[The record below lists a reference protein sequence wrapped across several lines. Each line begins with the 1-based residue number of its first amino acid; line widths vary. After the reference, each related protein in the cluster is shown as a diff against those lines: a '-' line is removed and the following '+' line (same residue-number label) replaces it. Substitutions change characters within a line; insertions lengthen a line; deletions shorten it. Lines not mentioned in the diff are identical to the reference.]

1 MWLINTSTLSL
12 ELFYGD
18 DIPAY
23 AILSH
28 TWGDGEVSF
37 QEFTQASET
46 QNVGITSKA
55 GYRKIVATCELAL
68 KDGYHYVWIDTCCI

>member
-28 TWGDGEVSF
+28 TGGDGEASF
-37 QEFTQASET
+37 QEFSQANAT
-46 QNVGITSKA
+46 QNVGITGKA

-68 KDGYHYVWIDTCCI
+68 KDGCHYALLHIT